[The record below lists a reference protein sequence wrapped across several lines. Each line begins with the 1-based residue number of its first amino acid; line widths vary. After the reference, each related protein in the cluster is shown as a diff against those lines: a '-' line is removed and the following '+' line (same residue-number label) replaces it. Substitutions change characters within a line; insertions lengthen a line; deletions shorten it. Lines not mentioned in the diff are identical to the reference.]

1 MNEGKRQTIIFKL
14 GSVGV
19 ILGALAIGFLIIL
32 SGPKTSPEDEKR
44 PPKLVK
50 TIQIQSATY
59 RIFVTAAGTVVPS
72 RKVTIEPQVTGQ
84 IIHHHE
90 SLMPGGFLQEGEE
103 LFRIDPT
110 LMELGLKESI
120 AAVAR
125 AGAAHKEAQRK
136 WSEAHEL
143 ALEHVIPDTE
153 LAALESSVQIQLAD
167 LQRLSAG
174 QSRTE
179 ELLKRHIL
187 RAPFNAMVVDE
198 FVEIGQRVDTGFAA
212 ATLVGTDEF
221 WVRASLPMDKLKW
234 IKLPTATQ
242 PGSEVDVYLETGNGQ
257 PDHRRGRVVR
267 LLGDMGQTG
276 RMARVLIS
284 IKNPLDLGFDSNGSN
299 GIPLL
304 LGSYVRVEIDAGE
317 LKDVLAIERT
327 ALREQDRIWVM
338 NSQSELQIRDV
349 NVLWRTDEIVYIE
362 NAIQPGES
370 LIISSL
376 RVALPGMK
384 VKAQLAEAADSE
396 NVKVAEQS

>member
-1 MNEGKRQTIIFKL
+1 MNKGKRQSGIFNL
-14 GSVGV
+14 GSVAV
-19 ILGALAIGFLIIL
+19 VLGGLTIGFFLII
-32 SGPKTSPEDEKR
+32 SGPKTSPEEENR

-50 TIQIQSATY
+50 TIRIQPATY
-59 RIFVTAAGTVVPS
+59 RISVSAAGTVVPS

-90 SLMPGGFLQEGEE
+90 SLMPGGFLRDGEE

-198 FVEIGQRVDTGFAA
+198 FVEIGQRVDPGFAA

-221 WVRASLPMDKLKW
+221 WVRASLPIDKLKW
-234 IKLPTATQ
+234 IKLPTATHT
-242 PGSEVDVYLETGNGQ
+242 GAEVDVYLETGNGQ
-257 PDHRRGRVVR
+257 PEHRRGRVVR

-284 IKNPLDLGFDSNGSN
+284 IENPLDLGLDSK

-327 ALREQDRIWVM
+327 ALREQDRIWIV

-362 NAIQPGES
+362 NVIRPGES

-384 VKAQLAEAADSE
+384 VKAQLAKAADSE
-396 NVKVAEQS
+396 NANVAEQS